1 MTGAEL
7 DVIGSSFAA
16 DAEAEV
22 VVIGGSL
29 SGGDPVGAVHDATG
43 AVIGSSFAVDA
54 EAEVLVIG
62 GALLAGDPV
71 GAVQDVIGAVFGG
84 PEDDADV
91 VAAAG
96 ALAKA
101 LIGNL
106 FRILCNEPVDILFP
120 EI

>member
-29 SGGDPVGAVHDATG
+29 SGGDPVGAAHDATG
-43 AVIGSSFAVDA
+43 AVTGSFFVVDA

-62 GALLAGDPV
+62 VALL
-71 GAVQDVIGAVFGG
+71 VIGVVSGG

-91 VAAAG
+91 VAAPG

-106 FRILCNEPVDILFP
+106 FRTLCNEPVDIHFP